1 MILCLETSTAVCSV
15 ALVKDGKVIALR
27 ESLDGQNHAEKITV
41 FIDEVM
47 KEANVS
53 YRDLDAVATS
63 MGPGSYTGLRIGVST
78 AKGLCYAMEKPLI
91 AVDTLAAMAHGF
103 NDYKTTRLQD
113 YKEVAET
120 QRHRDAEFKAQS
132 SEFKT
137 QSSEFK
143 AQSSESILCP
153 MIDARR
159 MEVYSAFFNEQL
171 ERISETNAIIID
183 ENSFMEMK
191 QNDHLYLFGDGAD
204 KLASL
209 FENDENITVV
219 ERFHCSAAYMAE
231 LADKAF
237 KNKDFV
243 DTAYFEPFYLKN
255 FVPGMPKV
263 KGLE

>member
-15 ALVKDGKVIALR
+15 ALVENGKVIALR
-27 ESLDGQNHAEKITV
+27 ESLDGQNHAEKITI

-78 AKGLCYAMEKPLI
+78 AKGLCYAIEKPLI
-91 AVDTLAAMAHGF
+91 AIDTLAAMAWGF
-103 NDYKTTRLQD
+103 RDYKTTRLQD
-113 YKEVAET
+113 NKL
-120 QRHRDAEFKAQS
+120 
-132 SEFKT
+132 
-137 QSSEFK
+137 
-143 AQSSESILCP
+143 ESIDILCP

-159 MEVYSAFFNEQL
+159 MEVYSAFFNEKL
-171 ERISETNAIIID
+171 ERISETNAIVID

-191 QNDHLYLFGDGAD
+191 QNTHLYLFGDGAD

-219 ERFHCSAAYMAE
+219 EKFHCSAAYMAE

-237 KNKDFV
+237 KNNDFV

>member
-15 ALVKDGKVIALR
+15 ALVENGNVIALR

-47 KEANVS
+47 KEAGLA
-53 YRDLDAVATS
+53 YKDLDAVATS

-91 AVDTLAAMAHGF
+91 AVDTLAAMAYGF
-103 NDYKTTRLQD
+103 KDYKTTGLQD
-113 YKEVAET
+113 YKLG
-120 QRHRDAEFKAQS
+120 
-132 SEFKT
+132 
-137 QSSEFK
+137 
-143 AQSSESILCP
+143 SILCP

-159 MEVYSAFFNEQL
+159 MEVYTAFFNDKL
-171 ERISETNAIIID
+171 ERTSETEALVVD
-183 ENSFMEMK
+183 ENSFMDMK
-191 QNDHLYLFGDGAD
+191 QSHHLYLFGDGAD

-209 FENDENITVV
+209 FENDERITVV
-219 ERFHCSAAYMAE
+219 EKFHCSASYMAK
-231 LADKAF
+231 LADEAF
-237 KNKDFV
+237 KNNDFV

-263 KGLE
+263 KGLN

>member
-15 ALVKDGKVIALR
+15 ALVENGNVVALR
-27 ESLDGQNHAEKITV
+27 ESLDGQNHAEKITL

-47 KEANVS
+47 KEAGIS
-53 YRDLDAVATS
+53 YKDLDAVATS

-91 AVDTLAAMAHGF
+91 AIDTLAAMACGF
-103 NDYKTTRLQD
+103 ND
-113 YKEVAET
+113 AET
-120 QRHRDAEFKAQS
+120 QRGKVTELMVGVNSQS
-132 SEFKT
+132 
-137 QSSEFK
+137 QSQGQQPT
-143 AQSSESILCP
+143 AILCP

-159 MEVYSAFFNEQL
+159 MEVYTAFFNEKL
-171 ERISETNAIIID
+171 ERTSETEALVID
-183 ENSFMEMK
+183 ENSFMELK
-191 QNDHLYLFGDGAD
+191 QNNHLYLFGDGAD
-204 KLASL
+204 KLAAL

-219 ERFHCSAAYMAE
+219 EKFHCSAAYMAK
-231 LADKAF
+231 LADEAF
-237 KNKDFV
+237 TNKQFV

>member
-15 ALVKDGKVIALR
+15 ALVENGNVIALR
-27 ESLDGQNHAEKITV
+27 ESIDGQNHAEKITL

-91 AVDTLAAMAHGF
+91 AIDTLAAMAYGF
-103 NDYKTTRLQD
+103 KDYMTTRPQD
-113 YKEVAET
+113 YKP
-120 QRHRDAEFKAQS
+120 
-132 SEFKT
+132 
-137 QSSEFK
+137 
-143 AQSSESILCP
+143 ESMILCP

-159 MEVYSAFFNEQL
+159 MEVYSAFFDIDLNK
-171 ERISETNAIIID
+171 ISETNAIIID

-191 QNDHLYLFGDGAD
+191 QNQHLYLFGDGAD

-209 FENDENITVV
+209 FENDEKIIVV
-219 ERFHCSAAYMAE
+219 EKFHCSASYMAK

-237 KNKDFV
+237 KNNDFV

>member
-1 MILCLETSTAVCSV
+1 MILCIETSTAVCSV
-15 ALVKDGKVIALR
+15 ALVENGKVIALR
-27 ESLDGQNHAEKITV
+27 ESLDGQNHAEKITI

-47 KEANVS
+47 KEANMS

-91 AVDTLAAMAHGF
+91 AVDTLAAMAYGF
-103 NDYKTTRLQD
+103 KDYKTTRLQD
-113 YKEVAET
+113 YKL
-120 QRHRDAEFKAQS
+120 
-132 SEFKT
+132 
-137 QSSEFK
+137 
-143 AQSSESILCP
+143 ESTDILCP

-171 ERISETNAIIID
+171 ERISETNAIIIE

-191 QNDHLYLFGDGAD
+191 QNNHLYLFGDGAD

-219 ERFHCSAAYMAE
+219 EKFHCSAAYMAE

-237 KNKDFV
+237 KNNDFV

>member
-1 MILCLETSTAVCSV
+1 MILCLETYTAVCSV
-15 ALVKDGKVIALR
+15 ALVENGNVIALR

-91 AVDTLAAMAHGF
+91 AIDTLAAMAHGF
-103 NDYKTTRLQD
+103 KDHKTTRLQD
-113 YKEVAET
+113 HKLEA
-120 QRHRDAEFKAQS
+120 
-132 SEFKT
+132 
-137 QSSEFK
+137 
-143 AQSSESILCP
+143 ILCP

-159 MEVYSAFFNEQL
+159 MEVYSSFFDNDL
-171 ERISETNAIIID
+171 NKISDTKAIIID
-183 ENSFMEMK
+183 ENSFMEEK
-191 QNDHLYLFGDGAD
+191 QNHHLYLFGDGAD

-209 FENDENITVV
+209 FENDEQITVV
-219 ERFHCSAAYMAE
+219 EKFHCSASYMAE

-237 KNKDFV
+237 KNNDFV

>member
-15 ALVKDGKVIALR
+15 ALVENGNVVALR
-27 ESLDGQNHAEKITV
+27 ESLDGQNHAEKITL

-47 KEANVS
+47 KEAGIA
-53 YRDLDAVATS
+53 YKDLDAVATS

-91 AVDTLAAMAHGF
+91 AIDTLAAMACGF
-103 NDYKTTRLQD
+103 LSQQPIANSQQPT
-113 YKEVAET
+113 A
-120 QRHRDAEFKAQS
+120 
-132 SEFKT
+132 
-137 QSSEFK
+137 
-143 AQSSESILCP
+143 ILCP

-159 MEVYSAFFNEQL
+159 MEVYTAFFNEKL
-171 ERISETNAIIID
+171 ERTSETEALVID
-183 ENSFMEMK
+183 ENSFMELK
-191 QNDHLYLFGDGAD
+191 QNNHLYLFGDGAD
-204 KLASL
+204 KLAAL

-219 ERFHCSAAYMAE
+219 EKFHCSAAYMAK
-231 LADKAF
+231 LADEAF
-237 KNKDFV
+237 TNKQFV

>member
-1 MILCLETSTAVCSV
+1 MILCIETSTAVCSV
-15 ALVKDGKVIALR
+15 ALVNNGNVIALR
-27 ESLDGQNHAEKITV
+27 ESLDGQNHAEKITI

-47 KEANVS
+47 KEANLS
-53 YRDLDAVATS
+53 YKDLDAVATS

-91 AVDTLAAMAHGF
+91 AIDTLAAMAYGF
-103 NDYKTTRLQD
+103 IGQQPTANSQQPT
-113 YKEVAET
+113 A
-120 QRHRDAEFKAQS
+120 
-132 SEFKT
+132 
-137 QSSEFK
+137 
-143 AQSSESILCP
+143 ILCP

-159 MEVYSAFFNEQL
+159 MEVYSAFFNEEL
-171 ERISETNAIIID
+171 EKVSETEAIIVD
-183 ENSFMEMK
+183 ENSFMELK
-191 QNDHLYLFGDGAD
+191 QSNHLYLFGDGAD

-219 ERFHCSAAYMAE
+219 EKFHCSAAYMAQ
-231 LADKAF
+231 LADKTF
-237 KNKDFV
+237 KNNDFV

>member
-1 MILCLETSTAVCSV
+1 MILCIETSTAVCSV
-15 ALVKDGKVIALR
+15 ALVNNGNVIALR
-27 ESLDGQNHAEKITV
+27 ESLDGQNHAEKITI

-47 KEANVS
+47 KEANLS
-53 YRDLDAVATS
+53 YKDLDAVATS

-91 AVDTLAAMAHGF
+91 AIDTLAAMAYGF
-103 NDYKTTRLQD
+103 KDTKTPRHQD
-113 YKEVAET
+113 TKLTDNGQQPTA
-120 QRHRDAEFKAQS
+120 
-132 SEFKT
+132 
-137 QSSEFK
+137 
-143 AQSSESILCP
+143 ILCP

-159 MEVYSAFFNEQL
+159 MEVYSAFFNEEL
-171 ERISETNAIIID
+171 EKVSETEAVIVD
-183 ENSFMEMK
+183 ENSFMELK
-191 QNDHLYLFGDGAD
+191 QSNHLYLFGDGAD

-219 ERFHCSAAYMAE
+219 EKFHCSAAYMAK

-237 KNKDFV
+237 KNNDFV

>member
-15 ALVKDGKVIALR
+15 ALVENGNVVALR
-27 ESLDGQNHAEKITV
+27 ESLDGQNHAEKITL

-47 KEANVS
+47 KEAGIA
-53 YRDLDAVATS
+53 YKDLDAVATS

-91 AVDTLAAMAHGF
+91 AIDTLAAMACGF
-103 NDYKTTRLQD
+103 ND
-113 YKEVAET
+113 AET
-120 QRHRDAEFKAQS
+120 QRGKVTELMVGVNSQS
-132 SEFKT
+132 QGQQPT
-137 QSSEFK
+137 
-143 AQSSESILCP
+143 AILCP

-159 MEVYSAFFNEQL
+159 MEVYTAFFNEKL
-171 ERISETNAIIID
+171 ERTSETEALVID
-183 ENSFMEMK
+183 ENSFMELK
-191 QNDHLYLFGDGAD
+191 QNNHLYLFGDGAD
-204 KLASL
+204 KLAAL

-219 ERFHCSAAYMAE
+219 EKFHCSAAYMAK
-231 LADKAF
+231 LADEAF
-237 KNKDFV
+237 TNKQFV

>member
-15 ALVKDGKVIALR
+15 ALVENGKVIALR
-27 ESLDGQNHAEKITV
+27 ESLDGQNHAEKITI

-91 AVDTLAAMAHGF
+91 AIDTLAAMAWGF
-103 NDYKTTRLQD
+103 SD
-113 YKEVAET
+113 AET
-120 QRHRDAEFKAQS
+120 QRRRDAEPTA
-132 SEFKT
+132 
-137 QSSEFK
+137 
-143 AQSSESILCP
+143 ILCP

-159 MEVYSAFFNEQL
+159 MEVYSAFFNEKL
-171 ERISETNAIIID
+171 ERISETNAIVID

-191 QNDHLYLFGDGAD
+191 QNSHLYLFGDGAD

-219 ERFHCSAAYMAE
+219 EKFHCSASYMAE

-237 KNKDFV
+237 KNNDFV

>member
-15 ALVKDGKVIALR
+15 ALVENGNVVALR
-27 ESLDGQNHAEKITV
+27 ESLDGQNHAEKITL

-47 KEANVS
+47 KEAGIA
-53 YRDLDAVATS
+53 YKDLDAVATS

-91 AVDTLAAMAHGF
+91 AIDTLAAMAYGF
-103 NDYKTTRLQD
+103 ND
-113 YKEVAET
+113 AET
-120 QRHRDAEFKAQS
+120 QRGKVTELMVGVNSQS
-132 SEFKT
+132 QGQGQG
-137 QSSEFK
+137 QSQQPT
-143 AQSSESILCP
+143 AILCP

-159 MEVYSAFFNEQL
+159 MEVYTAFFNEKL
-171 ERISETNAIIID
+171 ERTSETEALVID
-183 ENSFMEMK
+183 ENSFMELK
-191 QNDHLYLFGDGAD
+191 QNNHLYLFGDGAD
-204 KLASL
+204 KLAAL

-219 ERFHCSAAYMAE
+219 EKFHCSAAYMAK
-231 LADKAF
+231 LADEAF
-237 KNKDFV
+237 TNKQFV